1 MNGSLSGD
9 ARWTKESKG
18 KLNQAVVSPSPIA
31 SSKPDIDIGGFKI
44 SSDTALKE
52 LVCHGD

>member
-9 ARWTKESKG
+9 VRWTKESKG
-18 KLNQAVVSPSPIA
+18 KPNQAVVSPSPIA
-31 SSKPDIDIGGFKI
+31 SSKPDIDVGGSKVGG
-44 SSDTALKE
+44 DAVLKE